1 MSDRPD
7 DDDPHGGNRRGG
19 EAAGDD
25 VSRWSFETR
34 AVRAGFARTGYGEHD
49 EPIFLTSSFVHDSA
63 AHAAAKFAGEAE
75 GYIYSRFGNP
85 TVRLF
90 EQRLASLEGAEEC
103 RATASG
109 MAAIQAVLVSLTRA
123 GDHIVCAQGVFG
135 TTLQL
140 FALFQRYDI
149 ETTFVPLADAQAWRA
164 AIRPNTRMLFVET
177 PSNPLTEVADLRAL
191 SAIAREHG
199 IALVVDNCF
208 CTPALQRPLELGA
221 DIVVHSATKYLDGQ
235 GRVIGGAVLGSKRYM
250 DETLQPVLRYG
261 GPTLSAFN
269 AWVLAKGLE
278 TLSVRMER
286 HAQNAL
292 AVARWL
298 EAQPAVERVRYPWLE
313 SHPQHALARA
323 QQRGGGAVLAFEVRG
338 ADDAQRK
345 ARAWRIVDACRLLSI
360 TANRGD
366 VKSTI
371 THPDSTTHG
380 RMLIET
386 RSETG
391 IGEGMLRVAVGLED
405 VGDICADLARG
416 M

>member
-1 MSDRPD
+1 MTSGQ
-7 DDDPHGGNRRGG
+7 GGRD
-19 EAAGDD
+19 EDAPWA
-25 VSRWSFETR
+25 FETR
-34 AVRAGFARTGYGEHD
+34 AIRGGFQRTAYGEHD

-109 MAAIQAVLVSLTRA
+109 MAAIQAVLISLTGA
-123 GDHIVCAQGVFG
+123 GDHIVCAQGLFG
-135 TTLQL
+135 TTIQL
-140 FALFQRYDI
+140 FALFARYGI
-149 ETTFVPLADAQAWRA
+149 ETSFVPMSDPDRWRA

-177 PSNPLTEVADLRAL
+177 PSNPLTEVADLAAL
-191 SAIAREHG
+191 SALARAHG
-199 IALVVDNCF
+199 IPLVVDNCF

-235 GRVIGGAVLGSKRYM
+235 GRMIGGAVLGSMQYM
-250 DETLQPVLRYG
+250 KETLQPVLRYG

-278 TLSVRMER
+278 TLSLRMRQHSE
-286 HAQNAL
+286 NAL

-298 EAQPAVERVRYPWLE
+298 EVQPAIERVLYPGLE
-313 SHPQHALARA
+313 SHPQHALART
-323 QQRGGGAVLAFEVRG
+323 QQQAGGAVLSFEVRG
-338 ADDAQRK
+338 ADDAERK

-360 TANRGD
+360 TANLGD

-371 THPDSTTHG
+371 THPASTTHG
-380 RMLIET
+380 RMPVEV
-386 RSETG
+386 RRAAG
-391 IGEGMLRVAVGLED
+391 ISEGMLRVAVGLEAVD
-405 VGDICADLARG
+405 DICADLARG

>member
-1 MSDRPD
+1 MSDPLRP
-7 DDDPHGGNRRGG
+7 PGND
-19 EAAGDD
+19 GDD
-25 VSRWSFETR
+25 IGGDDALPGFETR
-34 AVRAGFARTGYGEHD
+34 AIRAGFERTAYGEHD
-49 EPIFLTSSFVHDSA
+49 EPIFLTSSFVHRSA
-63 AHAAAKFAGEAE
+63 AHAAAKFAGEAD

-90 EQRLASLEGAEEC
+90 EHRLASLEGAEEC

-109 MAAIQAVLVSLTRA
+109 MAAINAVLFSLTSA
-123 GDHIVCAQGVFG
+123 GDHVVCAQGVFG
-135 TTLQL
+135 TTIQL
-140 FALFQRYDI
+140 FALFRRYGI
-149 ETTFVPLADAQAWRA
+149 ETSFVPLADPQAWRD
-164 AIRPNTRMLFVET
+164 AIRPSTRMLFVET

-191 SAIAREHG
+191 SELARERG

-250 DETLQPVLRYG
+250 DETLQPVLRYS

-286 HAQNAL
+286 HAANAL

-298 EAQPAVERVRYPWLE
+298 EAQPGIERVRYPWLE

-323 QQRGGGAVLAFEVRG
+323 QQRAGGAVLSFELQG
-338 ADDAQRK
+338 ADDAERK

-360 TANRGD
+360 TANLGD

-371 THPDSTTHG
+371 THPASTTHG
-380 RMLIET
+380 RMPIEA
-386 RSETG
+386 RLETG

-416 M
+416 I